1 VQTRTDTR
9 TQIFQDPHIS
19 DKQTFLLAK
28 LYLLYTRQN
37 QSVGRPQMFLKVVG
51 TCATKKWMG

>member
-51 TCATKKWMG
+51 TCATKK